1 MIKITSCT
9 YMKIFYTGWR
19 DGFTVTPI
27 ALVEDQSSVPST
39 TQLTTL
45 SLSNPGN
52 LAPSFGL
59 LEDCIHT

>member
-1 MIKITSCT
+1 
-9 YMKIFYTGWR
+9 MKIFYTGWR